1 MVQTFKRLAKQCKD
15 EGIGFSKCKEELNKL
30 DKSKQK
36 KKSRRKGSR
45 SPSRKRR
52 KARLTKKRS
61 LRKKIPPKGVVIRD
75 ENGLQRSDGKKMIK
89 L

>member
-1 MVQTFKRLAKQCKD
+1 MVQTFKKLAKQCKD
-15 EGIGFSKCKEELNKL
+15 EGIGFSKCKEELNK
-30 DKSKQK
+30 SKHK

-75 ENGLQRSDGKKMIK
+75 EYGLHRSDGKKMIK